1 MTTNQQAHIPVNICL
16 TTSIEMDGEK
26 EDYELTL
33 SGEFYEKSSAFFLKY
48 DEVQEEGTIHTI
60 VKFSENEALI
70 LRSGAVK
77 MRLPFHL
84 TEQRNGSY
92 DSPYGALLLSTQ
104 TNTLVHECTYNQQTV
119 QGILKLNYDLLMQ
132 GSPVGKYKMNMTF
145 QGV

>member
-16 TTSIEMDGEK
+16 TTNIEMNGEK
-26 EDYELTL
+26 DSYELKL
-33 SGEFYEKSSAFFLKY
+33 SGQFYEKSSGFFLKY

-60 VKFSENEALI
+60 VKFSQNEALI

-84 TEQRNGSY
+84 NEQQNGSY
-92 DSPYGALLLSTQ
+92 DSPYGTLLLSTQ
-104 TNTLVHECTYNQQTV
+104 TNTLVHECTYNEQTV
-119 QGILKLNYDLLMQ
+119 QGMLKLNYNLLMQ
-132 GSPVGKYKMNMTF
+132 ESPVGTYEMNITF